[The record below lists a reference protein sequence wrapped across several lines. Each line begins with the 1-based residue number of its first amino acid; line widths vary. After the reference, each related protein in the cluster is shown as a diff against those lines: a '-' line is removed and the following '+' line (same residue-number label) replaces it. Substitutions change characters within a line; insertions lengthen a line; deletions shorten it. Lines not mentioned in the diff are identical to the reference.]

1 MEGFPRSNVPADS
14 LAEAAPVKAA
24 PTPAIWRPYQIYVL
38 VVMVLVTTF
47 NYLDRGILGVL
58 QEPIK
63 HEMGLSDWQLGLLS
77 GPFFSLFFSV
87 AGIPVARL
95 AERSNRAA
103 LLSFAVGF
111 WSAMTALCGV
121 TVGFFQLALCRIGV
135 GAGEGGCIPTS
146 HALLSEYFSPKQRG
160 MVMSFVSTAPSL
172 AGIITP
178 LIGGYV
184 AHAYGWRAAFMIVG
198 LPGLLVSLL
207 VWFTLKDPRSAAV
220 PGDKPVANTSFWA
233 DARWLFANR
242 AFLYLF
248 LAGSLIGMGVS
259 GLGAFRISFLVRSL
273 GMSLPQAGALW
284 ASAGAFGIVG
294 SFLGG
299 YLADR
304 FADDRGRSYALVPAL
319 GSALCFV
326 FYVIG
331 FTQSN
336 LVIVGPAFMVATL
349 AYSMK
354 NGPMYAAVQ
363 NVVPARM
370 RATGAAVFMF
380 AATVIGGA
388 CGPMLAGG
396 ISDFAASQDFAN
408 GALTFAQACPGGRAP
423 SGAVADLAA
432 ACASASANGL
442 RSAMV
447 VVSFVFAAA
456 TWLMVVCARHM
467 RVSGD

>member
-1 MEGFPRSNVPADS
+1 M
-14 LAEAAPVKAA
+14 AEAVEIQAPAKPAA
-24 PTPAIWRPYQIYVL
+24 WRPYQMYVL
-38 VVMVLVTTF
+38 GVLLLVTVF
-47 NYLDRGILGVL
+47 NYLDRGILAVL

-63 HEMGLSDWQLGLLS
+63 HELGLSDWELGLLS

-95 AERSNRAA
+95 AERRNRAA
-103 LLSFAVGF
+103 LLSLAVGF
-111 WSAMTALCGV
+111 WSMMTAACGA
-121 TVGFFQLALCRIGV
+121 TVGFMQLALCRIGV

-146 HALLSEYFSPKQRG
+146 HALLSEYFDAKQRG

-178 LIGGYV
+178 LVGGFV
-184 AHAYGWRAAFMIVG
+184 AHEYGWRAAFFIVG

-207 VWFTLKDPRSAAV
+207 VWFTLKDPRAALA
-220 PGDKPVANTSFWA
+220 PGQKPPNVSFWT

-248 LAGSLIGMGVS
+248 LAASLIGMGVS

-273 GMSLPQAGALW
+273 GMNLVQAGALW
-284 ASAGAFGIVG
+284 ASAGTFGVVG

-319 GSALCFV
+319 GSGLCFV

-331 FTQSN
+331 FTQTN
-336 LVIVGPAFMVATL
+336 IAIVGPAFMLATL
-349 AYSMK
+349 AYSLK

-363 NVVPARM
+363 NVVPSRM

-380 AATVIGGA
+380 AATVVGGA
-388 CGPMLAGG
+388 IGPMMGGG
-396 ISDFAASQDFAN
+396 ISDLAAGQVFNHAAS
-408 GALTFAQACPGGRAP
+408 TFAQACPGGRAP
-423 SGAVADLAA
+423 HGAAADLAA
-432 ACASASANGL
+432 ACAAASADGL
-442 RSAMV
+442 RYAMV
-447 VVSFVFAAA
+447 VVSCMFAIA
-456 TWLMVVCARHM
+456 TWLMILCARHI
-467 RVSGD
+467 RPPPSE